1 MACLVLTAA
10 CLAIGLIALR
20 TLRRRLELVAR
31 AEHELRGPATALEL
45 ACQRMSRDPA
55 ASRHAEV
62 LEAQLERLRAGLDDL
77 GVARR
82 GGRAARRASSPV
94 GLASFVQATVA
105 PWRTKLGRCSIEWQA
120 GCTTAVTDRGRLAQ
134 ALGNLVANAAE
145 HGAGDLSLRAGRVPG
160 AVRVELRNANRSD
173 AGGGPGTQRE
183 RLFPGPRE
191 RGRGLA
197 IAAAA
202 ARDLG
207 GRLLVRSEGAAT
219 VAVLELPERPPPPVR
234 RGAAGPPPAPAA
246 LRIAR
251 RPVAARP
258 PDTAESGRSAEP
270 PAGAGPPAAAEWP
283 AAGPPAA
290 GLAAAGEPPAAAG
303 SPATTESDRAGEP
316 QGAPGSPAAVAPA
329 AVSADVAAGDAE
341 RDFVT

>member
-1 MACLVLTAA
+1 MACLVLAAA
-10 CLAIGLIALR
+10 CLAIGLLALR

-82 GGRAARRASSPV
+82 GGRAAREASSPV
-94 GLASFVQATVA
+94 ELASFVQATVA
-105 PWRTKLGRCSIEWQA
+105 PWRAKLRRCSVEWRA
-120 GCTTAVTDRGRLAQ
+120 GRATAVTDRGRLAQ

-160 AVRVELRNANRSD
+160 AVRVELRNGNRSD
-173 AGGGPGTQRE
+173 PGGAPGTQRQ
-183 RLFPGPRE
+183 RLFAGPRE
-191 RGRGLA
+191 RGHGLA

-207 GRLLVRSEGAAT
+207 GRLLVRSDGAAT
-219 VAVLELPERPPPPVR
+219 VAVLELPENPPPRVQ
-234 RGAAGPPPAPAA
+234 RGAAGPPPAPVAPGVARPPAA
-246 LRIAR
+246 AG
-251 RPVAARP
+251 P
-258 PDTAESGRSAEP
+258 PDTAESRGAAEP
-270 PAGAGPPAAAEWP
+270 RATPRSSAALPPAAVGSEV
-283 AAGPPAA
+283 
-290 GLAAAGEPPAAAG
+290 AAA
-303 SPATTESDRAGEP
+303 D
-316 QGAPGSPAAVAPA
+316 
-329 AVSADVAAGDAE
+329 ADVAADDAE
-341 RDFVT
+341 RDFVR